1 MGNCI
6 YNTWNDGC
14 SMYDEDE
21 FGIVKHFNDTDYGF
35 VGKGDCVVEDDEYPE
50 NSCCCYESNDP
61 DEDEDE

>member
-21 FGIVKHFNDTDYGF
+21 FGIVKHFNDTD
-35 VGKGDCVVEDDEYPE
+35 
-50 NSCCCYESNDP
+50 
-61 DEDEDE
+61 